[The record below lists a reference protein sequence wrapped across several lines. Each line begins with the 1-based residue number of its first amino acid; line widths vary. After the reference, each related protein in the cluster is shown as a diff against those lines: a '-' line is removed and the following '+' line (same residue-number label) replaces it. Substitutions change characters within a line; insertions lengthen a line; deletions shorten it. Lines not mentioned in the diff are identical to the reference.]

1 MKKICIIS
9 FGRSGSTL
17 LIDTIQKY
25 SSNIFSLSEILNKN
39 YINHFDISEKGIIGK
54 HNKYNINELSTY
66 SNIIDYINQFITIAE
81 DLNYKNF
88 IFKYIIEYDIDKLT
102 NIINILEQQDFK
114 FIFLDRN
121 IIDIYISDQIAKKI
135 NEYTSVDTTNIK
147 VDINFKKLYNFLG
160 NKTKFTN
167 YIFNIKNIIFISYE
181 DMFLN
186 KSDND
191 IINNINNLFK
201 KVFNDDINYLI
212 QNKLKLM
219 EKQNKNINILNN
231 IDNLF
236 IEL

>member
-1 MKKICIIS
+1 MFILIKKVGERTCPI
-9 FGRSGSTL
+9 
-17 LIDTIQKY
+17 Y
-25 SSNIFSLSEILNKN
+25 
-39 YINHFDISEKGIIGK
+39 
-54 HNKYNINELSTY
+54 
-66 SNIIDYINQFITIAE
+66 
-81 DLNYKNF
+81 
-88 IFKYIIEYDIDKLT
+88 LT
-102 NIINILEQQDFK
+102 
-114 FIFLDRN
+114 
-121 IIDIYISDQIAKKI
+121 KI

-236 IEL
+236 IV